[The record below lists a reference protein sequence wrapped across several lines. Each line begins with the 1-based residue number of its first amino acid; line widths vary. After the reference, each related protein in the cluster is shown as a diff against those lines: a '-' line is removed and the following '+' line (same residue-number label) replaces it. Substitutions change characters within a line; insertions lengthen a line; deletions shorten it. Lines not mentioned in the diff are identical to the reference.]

1 MNMLDRQD
9 IGIFIVD
16 DNDISRSMLKHILHS
31 EAFNVIGEASSGI
44 AAMDWLEKTIPEV
57 VCLDVMMPDI
67 SGLEILEHIKKISPD
82 TVVLMVTGSN
92 NKETV
97 VKAIKAG
104 ANGFIVKP
112 FNPATLLQSMH
123 YSVNKSHK
131 QLKTLIDRR
140 KAWRNTGL
148 L

>member
-1 MNMLDRQD
+1 MLNKQD
-9 IGIFIVD
+9 IGILIVD
-16 DNDISRSMLKHILHS
+16 DNDISRSMLRHILS
-31 EAFNVIGEASSGI
+31 TEAFNVIGEASSGV
-44 AAMDWLEKTIPEV
+44 AAMEWIEKIVPEV

-67 SGLEILEHIKKISPD
+67 GGLEILAHIKKISPD

-97 VKAIKAG
+97 VKAIRAG

-112 FNPATLLQSMH
+112 FNPATLLQSIN
-123 YSVNKSHK
+123 YSVNKSYI

-140 KAWRNTGL
+140 KAWRQRGL
-148 L
+148 

>member
-1 MNMLDRQD
+1 MLDRRD
-9 IGIFIVD
+9 LGILIVD
-16 DNDISRSMLKHILHS
+16 DNDISRSMLRHILNS
-31 EAFNVIGEASSGI
+31 EAFNVIGEASSGVI
-44 AAMDWLEKTIPEV
+44 ALDWLEKTIPEI

-67 SGLEILEHIKKISPD
+67 SGLEILEHIKSVSPE

-92 NKETV
+92 NRDTV

-123 YSVNKSHK
+123 YAVNKSQK
-131 QLKTLIDRR
+131 QLKTMIDRR
-140 KAWRNTGL
+140 KAWKNSGL
-148 L
+148 I

>member
-1 MNMLDRQD
+1 MNMLDRRD
-9 IGIFIVD
+9 LGILIVD
-16 DNDISRSMLKHILHS
+16 DNDISRSMLRHILNS
-31 EAFNVIGEASSGI
+31 EAFNVIGEASSGVI
-44 AAMDWLEKTIPEV
+44 ALDWLEKTIPEI

-67 SGLEILEHIKKISPD
+67 SGLEILEHIKSVSPE

-92 NKETV
+92 NRDTV

-123 YSVNKSHK
+123 YAVNKSQK
-131 QLKTLIDRR
+131 QLKTMIDRR
-140 KAWRNTGL
+140 KAWKNSGL
-148 L
+148 I

>member
-1 MNMLDRQD
+1 MNMLDRRD
-9 IGIFIVD
+9 LGILIVD
-16 DNDISRSMLKHILHS
+16 DNDISRSMLRHILNS
-31 EAFNVIGEASSGI
+31 ESFNVIGEASSGVI
-44 AAMDWLEKTIPEV
+44 ALDWLEKTIPEV

-67 SGLEILEHIKKISPD
+67 SGLEILEHIKRVSPE

-92 NKETV
+92 NRDTV

-123 YSVNKSHK
+123 YAVNKSQK
-131 QLKTLIDRR
+131 QLKNMIDRR
-140 KAWRNTGL
+140 KAWKNSGL
-148 L
+148 M